1 MISVGGGSVPV
12 PGFSSP
18 LAIAAGTMA
27 QTMVK
32 ARSSDRSLRVKVL
45 ITYTSLF
52 CFRWFLEPFAV
63 PAGQSTRW
71 G

>member
-32 ARSSDRSLRVKVL
+32 TRSSDRSLRQ
-45 ITYTSLF
+45 
-52 CFRWFLEPFAV
+52 E
-63 PAGQSTRW
+63 Q
-71 G
+71 